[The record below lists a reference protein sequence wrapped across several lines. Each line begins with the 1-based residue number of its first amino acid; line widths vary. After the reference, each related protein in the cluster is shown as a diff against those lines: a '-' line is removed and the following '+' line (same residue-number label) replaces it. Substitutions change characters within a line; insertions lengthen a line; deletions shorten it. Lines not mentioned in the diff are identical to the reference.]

1 MYAQSYQD
9 EGVRSIPDT
18 YSGVALRENQI
29 DEGDKSD
36 IVDAP
41 VSKNPWE
48 NECEIKASLD
58 IKKYTKK
65 QYLREFVV
73 RLTLQKNI
81 KEVFRLNVTSDSN
94 SN

>member
-1 MYAQSYQD
+1 MFINYIFQW
-9 EGVRSIPDT
+9 
-18 YSGVALRENQI
+18 
-29 DEGDKSD
+29 K
-36 IVDAP
+36 
-41 VSKNPWE
+41 

-94 SN
+94 SNWYKNPVTI